1 MTDVHYFPRYSQ
13 RENFETNN
21 TLLLFHRLY
30 NYNRFRFERL
40 LSELLRN
47 AATEAGNA
55 FTLGLQIKQQVGTA
69 ASVVDGYLYPDSFR
83 IAIET
88 KRSADSFTT
97 DQISRHLAGFT
108 SSSGG
113 FLFLLS
119 PERAQIAGSDWGQVR
134 AEATQKGVILIP
146 VTFEGLIAAS

>member
-1 MTDVHYFPRYSQ
+1 MTEVHYFPRYSQ

-30 NYNRFRFERL
+30 NYNRFRFEKL
-40 LSELLRN
+40 LSDLLRN

-55 FTLGLQIKQQVGTA
+55 FTLGLQIKQQVGTG
-69 ASVVDGYLYPDSFR
+69 ASVVNGYLYQDSFR

-88 KRSADSFTT
+88 KRSAGAFTA
-97 DQISRHLAGFT
+97 DQIARHLTGF
-108 SSSGG
+108 SQASGG

-119 PERAQIAGSDWGQVR
+119 PERAQITGKDWEDVNYF
-134 AEATQKGVILIP
+134 KNSHLP
-146 VTFEGLIAAS
+146 